1 VQQQMDGRRTLRR
14 IGPLA
19 AAFAAL
25 VVLLATAAGATA
37 AHRAA
42 STTTLTIWCWTPT
55 DDALKGADA
64 GFERAHPDISLKY
77 VQIKPADVY
86 QKLQLAAAAG
96 SGFPDVSCLEDSH
109 LAQFTKLGILADITK
124 QAAPYR
130 KQIQAYKWTQQTL
143 NGRVYAFPWDG
154 GPMALFYRRSVFKK
168 AHINPATIHTWNDF
182 YQAGLKLKGLGIPIW
197 LQSKAQNDARF
208 FEDLLWQQGLGYVNG
223 KGDVV
228 LDKNRRILSTLEFMG
243 KMWKAG
249 MLGDLAE
256 WTDPWYKA
264 ISDGQVATLPMA
276 VWMGTFL
283 KSWLAPKTSGD
294 WGVVPLPSWTPKG
307 AHTAND
313 GGSSLAIMKSSDVAS
328 AAWQYVQWHLGRAD
342 VQSHMY
348 EKTDLFPSLQS
359 AWRSP
364 YMREADPYYG
374 GQKTRLVFEKLATQ
388 IPVAHVYSSDY
399 EQMDSLMSSELQKYA
414 LGKESAQAALKNAAN
429 AIRSRTGRS

>member
-1 VQQQMDGRRTLRR
+1 MDGRRTQRR

-37 AHRAA
+37 AHRD
-42 STTTLTIWCWTPT
+42 TTTLTIWCWTPT
-55 DDALKGADA
+55 DDALKSADA
-64 GFERAHPDISLKY
+64 GFERSHPDISLNY

-86 QKLQLAAAAG
+86 QKLQLSAAAG
-96 SGFPDVSCLEDSH
+96 SGFPDVSCIEDSH
-109 LAQFTKLGILADITK
+109 LAQFTKLGILSDITK
-124 QAAPYR
+124 QSAPYR
-130 KQIQAYKWTQQTL
+130 KEIQAYKWTQQTI
-143 NGRVYAFPWDG
+143 NGHVYAFPWDG

-182 YQAGLKLKGLGIPIW
+182 YKAGLKLKALGIPIW

-208 FEDLLWQQGLGYVNG
+208 FEDLLWQRGLGYVDG
-223 KGDVV
+223 KGNVV
-228 LDKNRRILSTLEFMG
+228 LDKNKGVLSTLEFMG
-243 KMWKAG
+243 KMWNAG
-249 MLGDLAE
+249 MLGDVAE

-264 ISDGQVATLPMA
+264 INDGQVATLPMA

-283 KSWLAPKTSGD
+283 KSWLAPKTAGD
-294 WGVVPLPSWTPKG
+294 WGVVPLHSWTAKG

-313 GGSSLAIMKSSDVAS
+313 GGSSLAIMKTSDAAT

-342 VQSHMY
+342 VQSHIY
-348 EKTDLFPSLQS
+348 QQTDLFPSLES

-364 YMREADPYYG
+364 YMRQADPYYG
-374 GQKTRLVFEKLATQ
+374 GQKTRLVFQKLAKQ

-414 LGKESAQAALKNAAN
+414 LGKESAQQALKNAAN